1 MIHKRQRPWHESYLD
16 FHEHFHKHKFIMIP
30 KIYEMKFVSRK
41 KLFAHISIIKLTI
54 LPFFNFQHD
63 SQHDQKFNFQHDQ
76 KIMK

>member
-1 MIHKRQRPWHESYLD
+1 ML
-16 FHEHFHKHKFIMIP
+16 P

-41 KLFAHISIIKLTI
+41 KLFAHISITKLTI